1 MDNVKRGTR
10 VEGQD
15 RIIERH
21 LLGLG
26 VLLLTVTTGYL
37 LSGLAGGR
45 EALPTAH
52 QARAASAQA
61 ESTSADTDANSE
73 NAIDAHIREVASRYG
88 VSAELVA
95 AVIEAE
101 SDFNPRAVSRQGAQG
116 LMQLMPET
124 AAILGVADPF
134 DPRANIEAGV
144 RHLRALMDRFGN
156 DLPLVLAAYNAGELA
171 VIKHRGVPP
180 YRETRAYVKRILKRL
195 DRATRAVRL

>member
-26 VLLLTVTTGYL
+26 VLLLTVTTGDL

-61 ESTSADTDANSE
+61 ESTAADTDAHSE
-73 NAIDAHIREVASRYG
+73 NAIDAHVLEGPSRHRG
-88 VSAELVA
+88 SQELVA
-95 AVIEAE
+95 AGIDAE
-101 SDFNPRAVSRQGAQG
+101 
-116 LMQLMPET
+116 
-124 AAILGVADPF
+124 
-134 DPRANIEAGV
+134 
-144 RHLRALMDRFGN
+144 
-156 DLPLVLAAYNAGELA
+156 
-171 VIKHRGVPP
+171 
-180 YRETRAYVKRILKRL
+180 
-195 DRATRAVRL
+195 